1 MGKLWC
7 VAPQGDRCGE
17 AATWAAQ
24 ERALY
29 WCDVNRYLVHRIGP
43 DRSVRSWFF
52 DEPVTALAQTTDPGE
67 WIVALG
73 SRLILWRPDGRLA
86 AASTGFAART
96 GPRRA
101 PQRRPRGAQRRLLDR
116 LDGPQHRPRR
126 PGARVSSRAWPALAC
141 PAGRDRDGGEARPGH
156 LQHRLLVARR
166 SAPSISATAWQN
178 TIWAYDYDPQTGEIA
193 NERPFFAG
201 FDRGGPDGS
210 AVDSEGRLWNCR
222 FYGGCVVCVAP
233 DGKIEQVIDMP
244 VRDITTRAFGGDDL
258 KTLYITTAG
267 MMNHE
272 GDRLAGSLFALETDA
287 PGLEGY
293 RTRVELMEAVR

>member
-1 MGKLWC
+1 MDRLRC

-17 AATWAAQ
+17 AATWAAE

-29 WCDVNRYLVHRIGP
+29 WCDVNRYLIHRIGP
-43 DRSVRSWFF
+43 DRQVRSWFF

-73 SRLILWRPDGRLA
+73 SRLILWRPADDSRREHGFRCEGWPEARLNDGRAAPNGDFWIGSMGHNVGPDGEDRECPPGLGLLWRIRPDGTATVEKRALGISNTVCWSPDGRTFYFGDSLA
-86 AASTGFAART
+86 
-96 GPRRA
+96 
-101 PQRRPRGAQRRLLDR
+101 
-116 LDGPQHRPRR
+116 
-126 PGARVSSRAWPALAC
+126 
-141 PAGRDRDGGEARPGH
+141 
-156 LQHRLLVARR
+156 
-166 SAPSISATAWQN
+166 N

-233 DGKIEQVIDMP
+233 DGKIEQVVEMP
-244 VRDITTRAFGGDDL
+244 VRDITTCAFGGDDL

-267 MMNHE
+267 MLTQE
-272 GDRLAGSLFALETDA
+272 GGRLAGSLFALETDA
-287 PGLEGY
+287 PGLDGY
-293 RTRVELMEAVR
+293 RARIDLMETVR